1 MLGLAVAFRQLERT
15 MADEPGS
22 DLADEKRPGPV
33 RQQQA
38 QQGRRLDRQAE
49 QFRQL
54 QAVVTQVAQTQAAQL
69 TAGAR
74 RDFLARWGAWVGIL
88 ALAAAMGGLWL
99 SDRLSANA
107 RIDQIYSTLLQQTKD
122 ISQQNADIATFKDE
136 LKAAGDQV
144 AAAAAQNEDLFNR
157 IKGLTDAEAGLTA
170 KQQAL
175 AANAQDMKPSVTK
188 LIDAVSAQRD
198 ELIKIEDKVEKQ
210 APSIPQ
216 NKTELLEGG
225 HVFAS
230 LDYSSA
236 LKSAYGADVDVV
248 PIDHKVTTTFAKAVD
263 KAIDQNRR
271 SGSFFFFTKDA
282 GLAASINDVLGGK

>member
-1 MLGLAVAFRQLERT
+1 

-22 DLADEKRPGPV
+22 DPSDEKRPGPV

-38 QQGRRLDRQAE
+38 EQGRRLERQAE
-49 QFRQL
+49 QLRQL
-54 QAVVTQVAQTQAAQL
+54 QAVATQLAQTQAAQL
-69 TAGAR
+69 TAAAS
-74 RDFLARWGAWVGIL
+74 RDFLARWGAWVGAL

-99 SDRLSANA
+99 SDLFSKNS
-107 RIDQIYSTLLQQTKD
+107 RIDQIYSTILQQTKD
-122 ISQQNADIATFKDE
+122 ISQQSADIATFKDE
-136 LKAAGDQV
+136 LKAASDKV
-144 AAAAAQNEDLFNR
+144 AAAAAQNEELFNR

-175 AANAQDMKPSVTK
+175 AASAQDIKPVVTK
-188 LIDAVSAQRD
+188 LVDSVSAQHD
-198 ELIKIEDKVEKQ
+198 ELIKIEDKVGRQ

-236 LKSAYGADVDVV
+236 LKSAYGAEVDVV

-282 GLAASINDVLGGK
+282 GLAASINDGLGGK

>member
-1 MLGLAVAFRQLERT
+1 MIG
-15 MADEPGS
+15 EPEIDPSG
-22 DLADEKRPGPV
+22 EKRPGPV

-38 QQGRRLDRQAE
+38 EQGRRLDRQAE
-49 QFRQL
+49 QLRQL
-54 QAVVTQVAQTQAAQL
+54 QAAVTQVAQAQAQQMK
-69 TAGAR
+69 AGPR
-74 RDFLARWGAWVGIL
+74 RDFLARWGASVCVL

-99 SDRLSANA
+99 WDRFSANS

-122 ISQQNADIATFKDE
+122 ISQQSADIATFKDE
-136 LKAAGDQV
+136 LKAVGDKV
-144 AAAAAQNEDLFNR
+144 TATTAQNEELSNR
-157 IKGLTDAEAGLTA
+157 IKGLTDAEAGLAA

-175 AANAQDMKPSVTK
+175 AANAQDIKPSVTK
-188 LIDAVSAQRD
+188 LIDAVSAERD
-198 ELIKIEDKVEKQ
+198 ELIKIEDKVGKQ
-210 APSIPQ
+210 APGIPQ

-248 PIDHKVTTTFAKAVD
+248 AIDHKVTTTFARAID

-282 GLAASINDVLGGK
+282 GMAASINDVLGGK